1 MRDTERWAAVLARD
15 RRSNFFYG
23 VETTRIYCRPSC
35 PSRRPSVSSV
45 TFFDSPADAEQAG
58 FRPCLRCTPRGPE
71 PRSHLVTDVCRFID
85 ANIERRIT
93 LPELSEFAGLS
104 PFHLQ
109 REFKSELGISPRE
122 YADTRSRQ
130 LMPDSRR
137 TAETIRYAT
146 TSSVL
151 GPMLVAETDR
161 GICAVTFGEDLVG
174 WLKQQF
180 PEATLKPAELPEAVK
195 ALTLAMR
202 GEAINVPLDIR
213 ATAFQHKIWQHLRAI
228 PRGHTATYE
237 EIAAAAGHPSA
248 VRAAARACAANRIAV
263 AIPCHRVIRKDGS
276 LGGYRWGIDRK
287 RRLLE
292 LES

>member
-1 MRDTERWAAVLARD
+1 MQDTERWAAVLARD
-15 RRSNFFYG
+15 RTSNFFYA
-23 VETTRIYCRPSC
+23 VQTTGIYCRPSC
-35 PSRRPSVSSV
+35 PSRRPSASAV
-45 TFFDSPADAEQAG
+45 TYFDTTADAERAG

-71 PRSHLVTDVCRFID
+71 RRSHLVNDVCRFID

-93 LPELSEFAGLS
+93 LAELSEFAGLS

-122 YADTRSRQ
+122 YADARSRQ

-137 TAETIRYAT
+137 TGEIIRYAT
-146 TSSVL
+146 AESVL

-161 GICAVTFGEDLVG
+161 GICAVTFGDDLVG

-180 PEATLKPAELPEAVK
+180 PAARLQRAELPDAVH
-195 ALTLAMR
+195 ALTQAMR
-202 GEAINVPLDIR
+202 GEAVKLPLDIR
-213 ATAFQHKIWQHLRAI
+213 ATAFQHKIWQHLRTI
-228 PRGHTATYE
+228 PRGRTATYE
-237 EIAAAAGHPSA
+237 ELAAAAGQPTA
-248 VRAAARACAANRIAV
+248 VRAAARACATNRIAV
-263 AIPCHRVIRKDGS
+263 AIPCHRVIRKDGA